1 MEGDGQGRPSP
12 VFLETLFGALSNL
25 LSSNSLNSL
34 SSASMTTND
43 KVTSLLS
50 LLPPVPQNLS
60 PSLAVFGISPIAQ
73 IESLPRTRLL
83 LQKPGFPFGS
93 RMRNEK
99 WKMKNAKCRSRY
111 LQTFFI
117 FHFSFLISHS
127 VLKPVDPF
135 GQILIR
141 SHC

>member
-12 VFLETLFGALSNL
+12 VFLETLFSALSNL

-73 IESLPRTRLL
+73 IES
-83 LQKPGFPFGS
+83 FPPNPASSPEAG
-93 RMRNEK
+93 
-99 WKMKNAKCRSRY
+99 
-111 LQTFFI
+111 
-117 FHFSFLISHS
+117 FSFWRTADCKLRIAN
-127 VLKPVDPF
+127 
-135 GQILIR
+135 
-141 SHC
+141 

>member
-12 VFLETLFGALSNL
+12 VFLESFGALSNL

-60 PSLAVFGISPIAQ
+60 PSLAVFGISPVTQ
-73 IESLPRTRLL
+73 IESLPPNPAS
-83 LQKPGFPFGS
+83 LQRPGFPFLVL
-93 RMRNEK
+93 NEK
-99 WKMKNAKCRSRY
+99 
-111 LQTFFI
+111 
-117 FHFSFLISHS
+117 
-127 VLKPVDPF
+127 
-135 GQILIR
+135 
-141 SHC
+141 